1 MQPNVGRLSSE
12 DDHHHYIAV
21 FWHSTKRRRGH
32 SVVVVAMAASS
43 ASSDAATTTIAV
55 TLTPLVSA
63 TWFDET
69 LVSARKVNKLVVVRF
84 GRSSDRL
91 CQRCDAMLQ
100 QAVDVPEMASVLS
113 LYTVDVDAV
122 PEFSYM
128 YELYDPF
135 AIMLFHQSKP
145 IVVDAGHGPVRK
157 LTEINSTA
165 WLRAMLL
172 RAIRTTLDVRLEVSM
187 AEAQSRGNSS
197 GATDA
202 PDAPASLKEE
212 AARIAQGASEWLG
225 AKSDVISHRVGAAME
240 QSGGW
245 IQSVEERGWTVL
257 QKAST
262 SGLAALES
270 ARLSLVAMQRPMQ
283 RATGPAHFF
292 AAPPA
297 AAAAGGKPADAR
309 ASDSTRASSPT
320 AAAAAQ
326 QEDEPPESSAARIA
340 VPVPAAEPE
349 ERNVHGERV

>member
-1 MQPNVGRLSSE
+1 MG
-12 DDHHHYIAV
+12 
-21 FWHSTKRRRGH
+21 T
-32 SVVVVAMAASS
+32 
-43 ASSDAATTTIAV
+43 SDAASTTTL
-55 TLTPLVSA
+55 TFFTPLVSA

-91 CQRCDAMLQ
+91 CQRCDVMLQ

-157 LTEINSTA
+157 LTEINSAA

-187 AEAQSRGNSS
+187 AEAQSRGSGSN

-212 AARIAQGASEWLG
+212 VARIAQGASEWLG
-225 AKSDVISHRVGAAME
+225 A
-240 QSGGW
+240 
-245 IQSVEERGWTVL
+245 
-257 QKAST
+257 
-262 SGLAALES
+262 
-270 ARLSLVAMQRPMQ
+270 
-283 RATGPAHFF
+283 
-292 AAPPA
+292 
-297 AAAAGGKPADAR
+297 
-309 ASDSTRASSPT
+309 
-320 AAAAAQ
+320 
-326 QEDEPPESSAARIA
+326 
-340 VPVPAAEPE
+340 
-349 ERNVHGERV
+349 

>member
-1 MQPNVGRLSSE
+1 MQLYNTTTALWRNGTMGSS
-12 DDHHHYIAV
+12 A
-21 FWHSTKRRRGH
+21 
-32 SVVVVAMAASS
+32 AAS
-43 ASSDAATTTIAV
+43 TTTL
-55 TLTPLVSA
+55 TFFTPLVSA

-91 CQRCDAMLQ
+91 CQRCDVMLQ

-157 LTEINSTA
+157 LTEINSAA

-187 AEAQSRGNSS
+187 AEAQSRGSGSN

-212 AARIAQGASEWLG
+212 VARIAQGASEWLG

-245 IQSVEERGWTVL
+245 IQSVEERGWSVL

-270 ARLSLVAMQRPMQ
+270 ARQSLGAVQ

-292 AAPPA
+292 GAPPA

-326 QEDEPPESSAARIA
+326 QAVEPPASESPATGRIA

>member
-1 MQPNVGRLSSE
+1 MVLPG
-12 DDHHHYIAV
+12 AV
-21 FWHSTKRRRGH
+21 RRFGEMV
-32 SVVVVAMAASS
+32 SMGP
-43 ASSDAATTTIAV
+43 SDAASTTTL
-55 TLTPLVSA
+55 TFFTPLVSA

-157 LTEINSTA
+157 LTEINSAA

-187 AEAQSRGNSS
+187 AEAQSRGSGSN

-212 AARIAQGASEWLG
+212 VARIAQGASEWLG

-245 IQSVEERGWTVL
+245 IQSVEERGWSVL

-270 ARLSLVAMQRPMQ
+270 ARLSIVAMQRPMQ
-283 RATGPAHFF
+283 RATSPAHFF

-297 AAAAGGKPADAR
+297 AAADGGKPADAR

-326 QEDEPPESSAARIA
+326 QAVEPPASESPATGRIA